1 MKMIRKLLLILLGV
15 VFITSLSNKTLAN
28 ENLSDEIL
36 IKEFIEEQNDSTEYF
51 YNTGQIKEIKEYKS
65 LEEIFEDFKDL
76 NPEIFG
82 TFEEYKEFTLESMK
96 AKHEIEATIPEQDSL
111 TLYSSIN
118 KNKVYT
124 GDIVVTNATSSFGLT
139 GHAGFVIDNNTVLT
153 ANKKKNCPF
162 VEKFENWIKKAKDD
176 KAWIQIIRPKDKA
189 LKIDRHHAKTWA
201 LENYTVK
208 VGGEYKGRTDIEY
221 RITKNLPSVNP
232 TYCSKI
238 PFQAYKFGA
247 KIGHDLPSKETI
259 ILPYKLKDYFKDN
272 PSSQFEHSI
281 KNYY

>member
-1 MKMIRKLLLILLGV
+1 MKMIRKLLLILLSV
-15 VFITSLSNKTLAN
+15 VFITSFSNKTLAN

-36 IKEFIEEQNDSTEYF
+36 IKEFIEEQNDGVEYF
-51 YNTGQIKEIKEYKS
+51 YETGQIKEIKEYRT

-76 NPEIFG
+76 NPEVFG

-118 KNKVYT
+118 KNNVYT
-124 GDIVVTNATSSFGLT
+124 GDIVVTNSSFSYGIT

-153 ANKKKNCPF
+153 ADSDMGHPY
-162 VEKFENWIKKAKDD
+162 VENFGNWISKARRKG
-176 KAWIQIIRPKDKA
+176 AWIQIIRPKDKA
-189 LKIDRHHAKTWA
+189 LSTHRHIAKTWA
-201 LENYTVK
+201 LNNYTTTKSGRPV
-208 VGGEYKGRTDIEY
+208 GRTDISY
-221 RITKNLPSVNP
+221 WISLNLPSTDP

-247 KIGHDLPSKETI
+247 KIGHDLPSKNTI

-272 PSSQFEHSI
+272 PTSQFEHSI

>member
-36 IKEFIEEQNDSTEYF
+36 IKEFIEEQNDSIEYF